1 MFLPCFDSPTR
12 HYTFYYDESNNH
24 RKFYINENDGSYN
37 VDNDPRRKH
46 AAATNFML
54 AGLAHR
60 GDTCTANTSD
70 LIKCLRLQKTA
81 KELKFDQVA
90 SGNFDAVLKS
100 AKINQ
105 ILKWILDSDLYIH
118 YFNLSMEYWAFVDI
132 IDDCVHHCL
141 NSGRIR
147 LQSEQ
152 HWRHFLDFHKDV
164 LFRLLEVDKANFLE
178 TMRKF
183 NYPKIHG
190 NERDFLLA
198 LRNLA
203 INRANLLSLNDADDS
218 IAEEIKSMTSLADL
232 LSECMDIEGMDL
244 TFNDEAGLLVDGLS
258 VFYQNRGVMFKNS
271 MHVFDDEFSVEDD
284 LKILNS
290 DTSRARIKYRF
301 VNSVDSH
308 LTQIS
313 DVVAGLFAKYFE
325 FIERNTMKQILNM
338 KSKFNRYQQETLRL
352 MREIIDKSDNEC
364 KPFLYYVMT
373 ASAHHKHGTF
383 MFPDEYRG

>member
-1 MFLPCFDSPTR
+1 M
-12 HYTFYYDESNNH
+12 
-24 RKFYINENDGSYN
+24 
-37 VDNDPRRKH
+37 
-46 AAATNFML
+46 
-54 AGLAHR
+54 
-60 GDTCTANTSD
+60 
-70 LIKCLRLQKTA
+70 
-81 KELKFDQVA
+81 KFDQVA